1 MFDFNRV
8 FKLDSSFLGAFNT
21 EVSPLLANGE
31 KILAVYK
38 GARDGVVFTN
48 MRMITLDVRGMI
60 GSKYS
65 AMSFP
70 YESIKMFCIETAG
83 FLDTDAMLMIWLSG
97 MGCVRF
103 AFSPRVDMNAVAK
116 IIGEH
121 VLNSAHRTVE
131 ETSSIPAKPAVMQC
145 PKCERKYYNGVKT
158 CFRCEVPLVVLKDKE

>member
-1 MFDFNRV
+1 MFDFNHV
-8 FKLDSSFLGAFNT
+8 FKLDSSFSGAFNS
-21 EVSPLLANGE
+21 EVTPILAKGE

-48 MRMITLDVRGMI
+48 LRMIALDVRGMI

-83 FLDTDAMLMIWLSG
+83 FLDTDAMLSIWLSG

-116 IIGEH
+116 IIGDN
-121 VLNSAHRTVE
+121 VLPSVRGIVE
-131 ETSSIPAKPAVMQC
+131 EASSIPAKPPVMQC
-145 PKCERKYYNGVKT
+145 PKCARKYYNGVKT
-158 CFRCEVPLVVLKDKE
+158 CFRCEVPLEISKDDK